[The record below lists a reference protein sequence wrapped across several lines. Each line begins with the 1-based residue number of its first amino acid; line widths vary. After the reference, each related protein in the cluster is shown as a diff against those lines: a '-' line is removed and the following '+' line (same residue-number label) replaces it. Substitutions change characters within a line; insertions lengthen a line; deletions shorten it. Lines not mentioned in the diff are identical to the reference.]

1 MKAYK
6 QLYLEA
12 QEAVTRLQAEVTR
25 LRHLIDLGHDRGPS
39 EIERL
44 SDVVDLAG
52 IARRMRV
59 DRYTP
64 QQWRQRGHLPP
75 VDFPRIKEPLWYAAT
90 IRDQFATPTQRIW
103 YPEPEGAEELSPA
116 A

>member
-12 QEAVTRLQAEVTR
+12 KAEAAQLQEEVTR
-25 LRHLIDLGHDRGPS
+25 LRDLITRSTAG
-39 EIERL
+39 EVERL

-103 YPEPEGAEELSPA
+103 YPEPDDAEELSPA